1 MSKSLYKKVGIATLI
16 TTASIFLSRVTGLLR
31 EMALAYIGGA
41 TGDVD
46 AYQIAFVIP
55 EILNHIGAAGFLSVT
70 FIPIFTE
77 YLVKK
82 DEAEGWRIFS
92 LICNVFGAIVLL
104 FIVVSFI
111 FAEDLIGLIVPGVH
125 DPAILAK
132 GGADDK
138 DNHSRSVFLLY
149 RFSFYGCPV
158 CEGKIR
164 DPGVSPDCL

>member
-92 LICNVFGAIVLL
+92 LICNVFGAVILL

-111 FAEDLIGLIVPGVH
+111 FAEDFIGLFVPGG
-125 DPAILAK
+125 PRRCFAAPFP
-132 GGADDK
+132 GA
-138 DNHSRSVFLLY
+138 
-149 RFSFYGCPV
+149 
-158 CEGKIR
+158 
-164 DPGVSPDCL
+164 